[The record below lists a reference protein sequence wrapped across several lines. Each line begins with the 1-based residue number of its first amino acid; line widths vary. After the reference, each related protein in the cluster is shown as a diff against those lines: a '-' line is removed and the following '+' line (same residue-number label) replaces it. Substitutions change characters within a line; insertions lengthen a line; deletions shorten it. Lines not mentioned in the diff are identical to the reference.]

1 MRRSAEG
8 SRVLVLGLPILLV
21 IAVWFS
27 SFAGREGAGGRG
39 GGGGAGSDRS
49 KRSGK
54 ELQEQVALGRLM
66 VVSHAC
72 GECHGGGDNPAAPN
86 WLDGLRDTILQQFRV
101 GPFVTRAK
109 NLTPDVATGT
119 GSFTERQLFNALRYG
134 LRPEETP
141 DVDITSTVPGQG
153 NFPLHPHY
161 LAVPM
166 PWPSWR
172 NMSDAELRAI
182 AAYLKNGLKP
192 VSHKVQ
198 DSDGPPDFWAGEY
211 TVAKIGPYP
220 VAPFPTANEKGGR

>member
-1 MRRSAEG
+1 
-8 SRVLVLGLPILLV
+8 
-21 IAVWFS
+21 
-27 SFAGREGAGGRG
+27 
-39 GGGGAGSDRS
+39 
-49 KRSGK
+49 
-54 ELQEQVALGRLM
+54 M

-72 GECHGGGDNPAAPN
+72 GECHGGGDNPAAPG
-86 WLDGLRDTILQQFRV
+86 WLDGLRDTVLQQFRV

-161 LAVPM
+161 LAIPM
-166 PWPSWR
+166 PWPAWR

-198 DSDGPPDFWAGEY
+198 DSDGPPDFWASEY